1 MILTSPM
8 NTVVS
13 FQGLKKSFGKQN
25 VLNGIDLD
33 IKAGELVCFIGR
45 SGCGKS
51 TLLRCLN
58 GLEVLD
64 EGSITV
70 AGHTLERKNA
80 TAPLDDKFER
90 KAQALRQNCGMVF
103 QDFRLFPH
111 KTLIENVMM
120 AMTIV
125 KKIPYDEAHSKAESI
140 LNKVGLVGHFE
151 KLPSQLSGGQQQRGA
166 IARALALQPLVM
178 LYDEPTSA
186 LDPEL
191 VDEVLQVMKTLDAE
205 GMTQLVVTHE
215 MRFARDASDY
225 VVYMEEGKI
234 VEVAPPDILFSQP
247 KDERTKQFLRK
258 FL

>member
-1 MILTSPM
+1 MSI
-8 NTVVS
+8 VS
-13 FQGLKKSFGKQN
+13 FRGLKKSFGKQN

-58 GLEVLD
+58 GLEDLD
-64 EGSITV
+64 EGTISI
-70 AGHTLERKNA
+70 AGHTLTQNCDEK
-80 TAPLDDKFER
+80 

-120 AMTIV
+120 AQTIV
-125 KKIPYDEAHSKAESI
+125 KKIPYDEARSKSEAI
-140 LNKVGLVGHFE
+140 LSKVGLAGHFE
-151 KLPSQLSGGQQQRGA
+151 KLPAQLSGGQQQRGA
-166 IARALALQPLVM
+166 IARALALQPQVM

-234 VEVAPPDILFSQP
+234 IEIAPPDQLFSQP